1 MKKIIVKI
9 GLSYYIDVKSF
20 YTEIGKHILYQLSRS
35 GALRFYRILG
45 YRNWNLHY
53 WNMGKQR
60 QNQTI
65 WFLNL
70 TIVG

>member
-1 MKKIIVKI
+1 MKKINSKNRIVRSI
-9 GLSYYIDVKSF
+9 YVKSF
-20 YTEIGKHILYQLSRS
+20 YTEIGKHILYQLSRC